1 MTFDITILLL
11 TLADNQAVCTQDGT
25 RLHIDMPVSVWTPA
39 LREAVMQHKT
49 MLLRFL
55 ALSTTHVAPAETL
68 LGWCDTY
75 EERAAIL
82 EYESGM
88 LRENAERQAWKFLQ
102 EHLTSVAGVHLATD
116 DARAR

>member
-1 MTFDITILLL
+1 MKLDLTTLLL

-39 LREAVMQHKT
+39 LREAIAEHKAA
-49 MLLRFL
+49 LLRFL
-55 ALSTTHVAPAETL
+55 ALMPGQTVPAETL

-82 EYESGM
+82 EYDAGLSRDE
-88 LRENAERQAWKFLQ
+88 AERQAWQILSDTLQ
-102 EHLTSVAGVHLATD
+102 TAL
-116 DARAR
+116 